1 MKVTLSW
8 LKEFVDIQLSAAE
21 IAHRLTMAGLE
32 VESVAAIDRSFSG
45 VVVGR
50 ILSCEPHPRAD
61 KLRICR
67 VDTGRGEALE
77 VVCGA
82 PNATAGMLAP
92 LALPGA
98 RLGDSLQVE
107 LREIRGILSHGMLCS
122 EAELALT
129 DRSEGLMVLDESASP
144 GEDLGKWLGAP
155 DYLFDIFVTPNRP
168 DCLSVIGLARELAA
182 VSGARFHVA
191 PIQLPETT
199 APGNVRVTIRNPE
212 LAPRYSG
219 RSLDNLVP
227 GTSPF
232 WMAYRLHH
240 AGMRAINNIVD
251 ITNYVMLET
260 GHPLHAFDARQIEGD
275 EIIVRAA
282 RPGEGFT
289 TLDGKVHTLDG
300 ETCLICDGQKPVALA
315 GIMGGLNSEVRDD
328 TRQIFLESAYFSTT
342 AVRRASKRL
351 GISTESSRR
360 FERGADPDAT
370 LAALNRAAALL
381 QELAGARLAGAP
393 VDACPEPIAPVELHL
408 PLHRVN
414 ALLGT
419 SLELTA
425 VAEILARLEIRIL
438 AQQGEVLH
446 CQIPSFRPDLTRP
459 VDLIEE
465 VARIHGYDRIPFA
478 RTVALDQAQQANP
491 RVAFQ
496 DRLRSLL
503 AGYGLRETL
512 SLSMV
517 SPAASGLFLPAGAG
531 MVELLNPLSAEWS
544 VFRSSLLIS
553 LLNNAAYNRNRQHPN
568 LRLFEIG
575 NAAWRMND
583 QFVEVK
589 QVTGL
594 LVGEN
599 LAAAWHTRPR
609 PVDFYDIKGIVL
621 ALLQELGIG
630 PVTLGPAEH
639 SCWSQ
644 ESAALLLP
652 GGHLLGY
659 CGQVA
664 EAVLQTFKI
673 KNAAV
678 FGFQLDFDLLFEQRR
693 SQRKFVPIPRFPNV
707 PFDLALLLDVETP
720 VGVIEAAI
728 WKAGGPH
735 LIKVELFDHYLGE
748 QVPAGK
754 KSIAFSLNFSS
765 KERTL
770 GEEEVER
777 YVTDILTHLAE
788 HHGAELRPR

>member
-8 LKEFVDIQLSAAE
+8 LKEFVDVQLSAAE
-21 IAHRLTMAGLE
+21 IAHSLTMAGLE
-32 VESVAAIDRSFSG
+32 VESVAAIDRPFSG

-50 ILSCEPHPRAD
+50 ILSCEPHPKAD
-61 KLRICR
+61 KLKLCR
-67 VDTGRGEALE
+67 VDAGRGEALE

-82 PNATAGMLAP
+82 PNAAAGMLAP

-98 RLGDSLQVE
+98 RLGEALQVE

-122 EAELALT
+122 EAELGLT
-129 DRSEGLMVLDESASP
+129 DRSEGLMVLDESARP
-144 GEDLGKWLGAP
+144 GQDLGEWLGAP
-155 DYLFDIFVTPNRP
+155 DSLFDIFVTPNRP

-182 VSGARFHVA
+182 VSGAPFHVA
-191 PIQLPETT
+191 PIQLPETI

-219 RSLDNLVP
+219 RSLDDLVP
-227 GTSPF
+227 GASPF

-260 GHPLHAFDARQIEGD
+260 GHPLHAFDARQIEGG

-282 RPGEGFT
+282 SPGESFT
-289 TLDGKVHTLDG
+289 TLDGKVHTLDA
-300 ETCLICDGQKPVALA
+300 ETCLICDAQKPVALA

-328 TRQIFLESAYFSTT
+328 TRRIFLESAYFTT
-342 AVRRASKRL
+342 TTVRRAGKRL

-360 FERGADPDAT
+360 FERGADPEAT
-370 LAALNRAAALL
+370 LTALNRAAALL
-381 QELAGARLAGAP
+381 LELAGARLDGAP
-393 VDACPEPIAPVELHL
+393 VDAYPEPIAPVELHL
-408 PLHRVN
+408 PLNRVN

-419 SLELTA
+419 SLDLAA
-425 VAEILARLEIRIL
+425 VAEILARLEIRS
-438 AQQGEVLH
+438 QPEQGEGLC

-478 RTVALDQAQQANP
+478 RTVALDQSQQANP
-491 RVAFQ
+491 RITFQ
-496 DRLRSLL
+496 DQLRSLL

-517 SPAASGLFLPAGAG
+517 SPAACGLFLPAGAG

-553 LLNNAAYNRNRQHPN
+553 LLNNAAYNRNRQNPN
-568 LRLFEIG
+568 LRFFEIG
-575 NAAWRMND
+575 NAAWRMHD
-583 QFVEVK
+583 QFIEVK
-589 QVTGL
+589 QVAGL
-594 LVGEN
+594 LVGESHE
-599 LAAAWHTRPR
+599 ASWHTRPR

-630 PVTLGPAEH
+630 PVALGPVEQ
-639 SCWSQ
+639 SCWGQ

-652 GGHLLGY
+652 DGRPLGV
-659 CGQVA
+659 CGRLA
-664 EAVLQTFKI
+664 EPVLQNFKI

-678 FGFQLDFDLLFEQRR
+678 YGFQLDFALLFEQRR
-693 SQRKFVPIPRFPNV
+693 SQRKFVPIPRFPHI

-720 VGVIEAAI
+720 VGAVEAAI
-728 WKAGGPH
+728 WNAGGPH
-735 LIKVELFDHYLGE
+735 LVKVHLFDHYLGE
-748 QVPAGK
+748 QVPSGK

-777 YVTDILTHLAE
+777 YVADILTHLAE
-788 HHGAELRPR
+788 HYGVELRPR